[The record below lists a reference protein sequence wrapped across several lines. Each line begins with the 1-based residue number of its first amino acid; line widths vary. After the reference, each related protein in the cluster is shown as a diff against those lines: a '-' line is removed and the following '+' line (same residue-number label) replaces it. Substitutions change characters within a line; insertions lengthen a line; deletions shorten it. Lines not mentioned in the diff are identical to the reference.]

1 MNNITNIILTHQNQ
15 NRIEKVM
22 APQSK
27 GGQELKKTNTKCYK
41 DRFLNTDKILCML
54 LYYY

>member
-1 MNNITNIILTHQNQ
+1 
-15 NRIEKVM
+15 M

-27 GGQELKKTNTKCYK
+27 GGQELNQELKKTNHWTLQNLNPITK
-41 DRFLNTDKILCML
+41 KIPCML